1 MKYLS
6 SNFSSGENDMDRF
19 DYENFNFDDA
29 FESVQSEI
37 KKPNIL
43 ICGATGVGKSTLI
56 RDLFRMGEA
65 EGPEIGKQ
73 GRSKTAGIHAYSPEG
88 AGITLYDSQGYNIG
102 AEEKKFMKHI
112 LGVIEKKVRE
122 YPEDMSGHI
131 HEVWYC
137 VSAANNRFFDAD
149 KKMIL
154 EIQKKYSI
162 PVMVILT
169 KVDCADEEGISCLK
183 EAILEKI
190 PGIPIFTYACD
201 EKTAGWDEEIKK
213 RYVQKEE
220 ITEWA
225 LMHLDES
232 LRAGF
237 IPSIKKS
244 LQMKRKFIS
253 GKVIPKYAALAAGT
267 VVATS
272 FISVPFTDSVPLMAM
287 QVKMSYEI
295 INGYGIRTEKQQ
307 MVANLL
313 GTSAVSALGR
323 TLATSLVK
331 VIPVAGNVINAT
343 VNSTVAASITA
354 TLGFAIAIV
363 CEQYLAACVDNNG
376 AENLPFAEYMDSDR
390 LKEVFKYV
398 NTHRNEFNIMEIT
411 KIAVKNSR
419 KPEA

>member
-1 MKYLS
+1 
-6 SNFSSGENDMDRF
+6 MDRF

-102 AEEKKFMKHI
+102 ADENKFMKDI

-122 YPEDMSGHI
+122 NPEDMSGHI

-220 ITEWA
+220 ITECA

-232 LRAGF
+232 LRA
-237 IPSIKKS
+237 
-244 LQMKRKFIS
+244 
-253 GKVIPKYAALAAGT
+253 
-267 VVATS
+267 
-272 FISVPFTDSVPLMAM
+272 
-287 QVKMSYEI
+287 
-295 INGYGIRTEKQQ
+295 
-307 MVANLL
+307 
-313 GTSAVSALGR
+313 
-323 TLATSLVK
+323 
-331 VIPVAGNVINAT
+331 
-343 VNSTVAASITA
+343 
-354 TLGFAIAIV
+354 
-363 CEQYLAACVDNNG
+363 
-376 AENLPFAEYMDSDR
+376 
-390 LKEVFKYV
+390 
-398 NTHRNEFNIMEIT
+398 
-411 KIAVKNSR
+411 
-419 KPEA
+419 